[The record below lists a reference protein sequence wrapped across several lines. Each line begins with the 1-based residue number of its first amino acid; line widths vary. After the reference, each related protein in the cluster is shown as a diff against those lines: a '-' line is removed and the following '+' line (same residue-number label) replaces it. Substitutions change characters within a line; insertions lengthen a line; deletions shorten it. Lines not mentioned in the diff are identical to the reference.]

1 MISLKKATSV
11 FDMLSTKR
19 YFHFFTNFYSNIR
32 FQVKTANRAMT
43 SRPNCFELYC
53 APLAPD
59 QKRNPTH
66 FEGIVSSYD
75 PNRFQRYIF
84 SADNVEQKKEWCKAL
99 KSTLDKLRV
108 WHKDLPAPVPDSLGR

>member
-1 MISLKKATSV
+1 
-11 FDMLSTKR
+11 
-19 YFHFFTNFYSNIR
+19 
-32 FQVKTANRAMT
+32 MT

-53 APLAPD
+53 IPLQPD

-75 PNRFQRYIF
+75 PNKFQRYIF
-84 SADNVEQKKEWCKAL
+84 SADNAEQKKEWCKAL

>member
-1 MISLKKATSV
+1 
-11 FDMLSTKR
+11 
-19 YFHFFTNFYSNIR
+19 
-32 FQVKTANRAMT
+32 MT

-66 FEGIVSSYD
+66 LEGIVSSYD
-75 PNRFQRYIF
+75 PNKFQRYIF
-84 SADNVEQKKEWCKAL
+84 SADNAEQKKEWCKAL

-108 WHKDLPAPVPDSLGR
+108 WHKDLPAPVPDSLGQ